1 MNLSLL
7 GNRIGLIG
15 KTNSGKSVL
24 LKHMLQKEK
33 HLFNHI
39 FVISPTESVLN
50 FYSDIVPQNQIF
62 AEYKE
67 CWMEKLMGK
76 LTEYKKNNKKPYNVL
91 LILDDV
97 GADAHNSKALN
108 RVFTRGRHIN
118 ISIIMTLQ
126 YLTMCPATART
137 NFSYI
142 MCSQMNKLSTDM
154 LVDEYL
160 MGPVKR
166 EEFLNL
172 YHNSTKNF
180 HFFVINCNSVEDNDN
195 LDAIYGSIK
204 AE

>member
-1 MNLSLL
+1 MDFKIF
-7 GNRIGLIG
+7 GNRVGLIG
-15 KTNSGKSVL
+15 KTNSGKSIL

-33 HLFNHI
+33 HKFNRI
-39 FVISPTESVLN
+39 FVISPTESFLR
-50 FYSDIVPQNQIF
+50 FYEDIVPKQNIHSS
-62 AEYKE
+62 YKE
-67 CWMEKLMGK
+67 CWMEKLIEK
-76 LTEYKKNNKKPYNVL
+76 LTEYKKNNEKPYNVL

-108 RVFTRGRHIN
+108 KVFTRGRHIN

-126 YLTMCPATART
+126 YLNQCPVTART

-142 MCSQMNKLSTDM
+142 CCGQMNKLSTEL

-160 MGPVKR
+160 MGPIDKK
-166 EEFLNL
+166 EFLEM
-172 YHNSTKNF
+172 YHNSSKDYN
-180 HFFVINCNSVEDNDN
+180 FFVINCNSVKDNND